1 MSLKRVNILGTR
13 FHCLTRTE
21 AVDRIADY
29 LQSRNKASVF
39 TPNPEIVIEACNNPE
54 FEQIL
59 NKSELLLADGIGVIV
74 GAKIIGHPLPE
85 RVAGYDT
92 LLDLFSKIEQTDL
105 KVFFLGS
112 GPGVAAEAREKILDR
127 NPNLNIVG
135 VHDGYFKDDDQVID
149 YINGFEPD
157 LLLVGLGAPKQEYWI
172 HKNRER
178 LTASVLYGCGGSL
191 DGFSGRVPRSPDIFI
206 KLNLEWFHRLI
217 SQPTRAKRMLRLPLF
232 LVKII
237 ISGRKYSQE

>member
-21 AVDRIADY
+21 AVDRIAEH
-29 LQSRNKASVF
+29 LQSCSKASVF

-54 FEQIL
+54 FESIL
-59 NKSELLLADGIGVIV
+59 NNSELVLADGIGVVI
-74 GAKIIGHPLPE
+74 GSRIIGHPLPE

-92 LLDLFSKIEQTDL
+92 LLALFNKIEQTDL

-112 GPGVAAEAREKILDR
+112 GPGVAEEAKEKILDR

-135 VHDGYFKDDDQVID
+135 VHDGYFKEDDQVID
-149 YINGFEPD
+149 YINSFEPD

-172 HKNRER
+172 HKNREKIKA
-178 LTASVLYGCGGSL
+178 TVLYGCGGSL
-191 DGFSGRVPRSPDIFI
+191 DGFSGRVPRSPDIYI

-217 SQPTRAKRMLRLPLF
+217 TQPTRAKRMLRLPLF
-232 LVKII
+232 LFKLMIN
-237 ISGRKYSQE
+237 GRKYSQE